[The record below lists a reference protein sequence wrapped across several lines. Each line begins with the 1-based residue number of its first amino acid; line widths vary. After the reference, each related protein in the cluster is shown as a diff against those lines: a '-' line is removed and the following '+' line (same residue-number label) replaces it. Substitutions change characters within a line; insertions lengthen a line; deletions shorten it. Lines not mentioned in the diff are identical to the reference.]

1 MRKIHEKLIERM
13 TVTNGDLVPL
23 LNFLKID
30 KEKLRLEVRQ
40 AGKAFVYYKKCK
52 ILELGLNSYNIDEK
66 YFENNQKPTDIK
78 NKVVNNPELYFKETL
93 LVVDSWLQKHRK
105 QEFETQQKIAIYN
118 QDKNDRY
125 IILDMEYNF
134 SQSEIEKSKRV
145 KRAGF
150 DLLGIE
156 RQTGK
161 IVFFEVKKGLKALTG
176 TAGIRTHIDDLEECL
191 YGRNKTEFRMN
202 LISDIRNIVSD
213 KRKLGLIENFD
224 LPATLSIED
233 IDLIFVFEP
242 LAGDKDDYSKIYEEE
257 YKKSVSLRE
266 FRTIYVSENNLKL
279 I

>member
-1 MRKIHEKLIERM
+1 MARKIHEKLIERM
-13 TVTNGDLVPL
+13 MYGDLIPL
-23 LNFLKID
+23 LNFLKTE

-52 ILELGLNSYNIDEK
+52 VLELGLNSYTIDAK
-66 YFENNQKPTDIK
+66 YFENNSKPTDIK
-78 NKVVNNPELYFKETL
+78 NLIINYPELYFQETL
-93 LVVDSWLQKHRK
+93 SVVESWLQKHRK
-105 QEFETQQKIAIYN
+105 QEFETQHNIAIHN
-118 QDKNDRY
+118 QDKDDKY

-134 SQSEIEKSKRV
+134 SQSEIQKSKRV

-176 TAGIRTHIDDLEECL
+176 TAGIKAHIVDFEECL
-191 YGRNKTEFRMN
+191 YGCNKKEFRTN

-213 KRKLGLIENFD
+213 KKKLGLIENFD

-242 LAGDKDDYSKIYEEE
+242 LAGDKDDYSKIYKEE
-257 YKKSVSLRE
+257 YRKSASLRE
-266 FRTIYVSENNLKL
+266 FKTIYVSENNLKL